1 MTFQP
6 KHVVTMVACVSAAV
20 VLAPVGVMAATG
32 TLVNITDA
40 AYSSR
45 KARVSADGS
54 LRVEQRAAATTNTF
68 NRSSAGVNSLSFAK
82 LIEVSGPRRLAI
94 TDLSF
99 SADTFTSQATAGYA
113 ARLEFVALIRKSGTS
128 ACAYNASGW
137 TRTTLRWVDI
147 APTQTNQLSFS
158 GSPLVPPVATGGEDT
173 CIGFQVW
180 VLPANTTIFA
190 GVSGYTYE
198 P

>member
-1 MTFQP
+1 MKFAP
-6 KHVVTMVACVSAAV
+6 KHVVAMVACVCAAA
-20 VLAPVGVMAATG
+20 VLAPVGVMATTG
-32 TLVNITDA
+32 TIVNITDA
-40 AYSSR
+40 VYAAR

-68 NRSSAGVNSLSFAK
+68 NRSSAGVSSLSFTK

-113 ARLEFVALIRKSGTS
+113 ARLEFVALIRKSGVS
-128 ACAYNASGW
+128 PCAYSSAGW
-137 TRTTLRWVDI
+137 TRTTLRWVDV
-147 APTQTNQLSFS
+147 APTQTNQLSFA
-158 GSPLVPPVATGGEDT
+158 GSPLVPPVATGSEDT

-190 GVSGYTYE
+190 GVGGYTYE